1 MGMCVVR
8 SGVRGLVLTALILA
22 SSGVGV
28 AQAEPLGSIDT
39 VAKQAI
45 VLDDRSGMV
54 LMEKNADELMAPSS
68 MSKLMTAYMVF
79 GKLKDHSWSM
89 DDELPVSETAWKKHF
104 KSGGSLMFLDVFS
117 RAKVGDL
124 LRGVIIQSGNDACSV
139 LAEAYA
145 GNEEAFAELATRQ
158 ARKMGMNNTT
168 LRNASGMPDPEH
180 LTTARDLSILAQ
192 RLIHDYPDY
201 LPLYSEKDFT
211 YNKIKQGNRNPL
223 LYSVPGADGLK
234 TGHTAAGGYGLV
246 GTVKRGDRRV
256 ILVINGIK
264 SQKERSE
271 ESARLVEWAF
281 REFDAYPLY
290 AAGAPVVETDVW
302 MGESKTVNLVTDQLV
317 EMTLP
322 RNLRKDLKVTVTYDS
337 PVAAPIAQGQVLGKL
352 VVTLPQQAPREYP
365 LVAATAVP
373 ELSGVGRFMVVL
385 NKLSGGLLGQ

>member
-22 SSGVGV
+22 SSGVGM

-68 MSKLMTAYMVF
+68 MSKLMTAYMIF

-145 GNEEAFAELATRQ
+145 GNEEAFAESATRQ

-192 RLIHDYPDY
+192 RLIHDYPEY

-322 RNLRKDLKVTVTYDS
+322 RNLRKDLKVMATYDT
-337 PVAAPIAQGQVLGKL
+337 PVSAPIAQGQVLGKL

>member
-68 MSKLMTAYMVF
+68 MSKLMTAYMIF

-145 GNEEAFAELATRQ
+145 GNEEAFAESATRQ

-192 RLIHDYPDY
+192 RLIHDYPEY

-322 RNLRKDLKVTVTYDS
+322 RNLRKDLKVMATYDT
-337 PVAAPIAQGQVLGKL
+337 PVSAPIAQGQVLGKL

-385 NKLSGGLLGQ
+385 NKMSGGLLGQ